1 MSSLDSFDLDEI
13 AELVS
18 FPRGH
23 GYVLH
28 FSDATFT
35 AFFQSEFK
43 LDINQERF
51 RNIGASKGKRLRSFL
66 MQAKDATA
74 LRALEALWRHRLA
87 QVRRTGQTDPLSEA
101 EARYQ
106 AVIGKLGGGKP
117 ASPPPSEPAPAAA
130 DAARI
135 AALKDEIVR
144 ITGLDPQPRGFAFET
159 FLKDLFNAYG
169 LRARE
174 AFRNRGEQ
182 IDGSFMLHGAIYLL
196 EAKWQN
202 APTGSADLNAFEGK
216 LRNKAE
222 WARGL
227 FLSQSGFTPDG
238 LAAFGRAKRTI
249 WMDGLDLWEM
259 LNRSI
264 PFDEVVEQKV
274 RRAAE
279 SGEPFV
285 RVRDLF

>member
-1 MSSLDSFDLDEI
+1 MSNLDSFDLDEI

-28 FSDATFT
+28 FSDATFA
-35 AFFQSEFK
+35 AFFQSEFR
-43 LDINQERF
+43 LDINQDRF
-51 RNIGASKGKRLRSFL
+51 KNFGASKGKRLRSFL
-66 MQAKDATA
+66 TQAKDQTA
-74 LRALEALWRHRLA
+74 LRALHALWRHRVA
-87 QVRRTGQTDPLSEA
+87 QVRRSGEPDPMPEA

-106 AVIGKLGGGKP
+106 AVIDKLGGNKP
-117 ASPPPSEPAPAAA
+117 PAAA
-130 DAARI
+130 EQAASPVDSARV

-144 ITGLDPQPRGFAFET
+144 ITTLAPQPRGYAFET

-169 LRARE
+169 LKARE
-174 AFRNRGEQ
+174 AFRNLGEQ
-182 IDGSFMLHGAIYLL
+182 IDGSFMLEGAVYLL

-202 APTGSADLNAFEGK
+202 APTGAADLHAFEGK

-227 FLSQSGFTPDG
+227 FLSQNGFTEDG
-238 LAAFGRAKRTI
+238 VAAFGRAKRTI
-249 WMDGLDLWEM
+249 CMEGLDLWEM
-259 LNRSI
+259 LNRGI
-264 PFDEVVEQKV
+264 PFDEVVERKV

>member
-1 MSSLDSFDLDEI
+1 MSSLDSLDLDEI

-28 FSDATFT
+28 FSDATFA
-35 AFFQSEFK
+35 AFFQSEFR
-43 LDINQERF
+43 LDINQDRF
-51 RNIGASKGKRLRSFL
+51 KNFGASKGKRLRSFL
-66 MQAKDATA
+66 TQAKDQTA
-74 LRALEALWRHRLA
+74 LRALQALWRHRIA
-87 QVRRTGQTDPLSEA
+87 QVRRSGGADPMPEA
-101 EARYQ
+101 EERFRA
-106 AVIGKLGGGKP
+106 IIDKLGGNKP
-117 ASPPPSEPAPAAA
+117 PEKAEQAASPVDPS
-130 DAARI
+130 RI
-135 AALKDEIVR
+135 AALKAEIVR
-144 ITGLDPQPRGFAFET
+144 ITGLDPQPRGYAFEV

-169 LRARE
+169 LKARE

-182 IDGSFMLHGAIYLL
+182 IDGSFMLDGAVYLL

-202 APTGSADLNAFEGK
+202 APIGAADLHAFEGK
-216 LRNKAE
+216 LKNKAE

-227 FLSQSGFTPDG
+227 FLSQNGFTDDG

-249 WMDGLDLWEM
+249 CMEGLDLWEM
-259 LNRSI
+259 LNQGI
-264 PFDEVVEQKV
+264 PFDQVVERKV

>member
-1 MSSLDSFDLDEI
+1 MSSLDSLDLDEV
-13 AELVS
+13 ADLVS
-18 FPRGH
+18 YPRGQ

-28 FSDATFT
+28 FSDATF
-35 AFFQSEFK
+35 ASFFQSEFRV
-43 LDINQERF
+43 DIDQDRF
-51 RNIGASKGKRLRSFL
+51 KNFGTSKGKRLRSFL
-66 MQAKDATA
+66 TQAKDGTA
-74 LRALEALWRHRLA
+74 LRALEALWRHRVA
-87 QVRRTGQTDPLSEA
+87 QLRRSGDADPIPDA
-101 EARYQ
+101 EARCK
-106 AVIGKLGGGKP
+106 ALMDKLGGGKP
-117 ASPPPSEPAPAAA
+117 LGSSEPAPTAA
-130 DAARI
+130 DPARI
-135 AALKDEIVR
+135 AMLKAEIVR
-144 ITGLDPQPRGFAFET
+144 ITRLEPQPRGYAFET

-182 IDGSFMLHGAIYLL
+182 IDGSFVLGGSVYLL

-202 APTGSADLNAFEGK
+202 TATGAADLHAFEGK

-227 FLSQSGFTPDG
+227 FLSQSGFTDDG
-238 LAAFGRAKRTI
+238 LSAFGKAKRTI
-249 WMDGLDLWEM
+249 CMDGLDLWEM
-259 LNRSI
+259 LHREI
-264 PFDEVVEQKV
+264 PFDEVVELKV